1 MASNKALN
9 VISDRPPEEQS
20 NDGFRSRSHSE
31 TISSSTKDPDLI
43 LKSINE
49 IKSPF
54 EEEAESTI
62 LRAIEA
68 YDQQKQE
75 EECKIGT
82 RDTSLG
88 ILTGVPA
95 EAIHLFSH
103 SFNDH
108 ETFIA
113 TKQFDTPSESIGNPP
128 GMTEIVNRMR
138 MIKMRNS
145 RHLNIKSDNTCDNT
159 NEISNMKDPES
170 LQRIKSFD
178 ESSYQSDMETECKAS
193 IRQQSS
199 NQHVKSYYRRF
210 CNPCYSLTSFIYIRW
225 KDIKYI
231 LVFFLYILV
240 PLLGI
245 SGIMFYWG
253 GNPMGPMNG
262 SWSWWLIFVARI
274 LICLVLSQ
282 LTQFVIIDFICLETQ
297 IAVRFIGRLLTLM
310 AVQSKGWPVLSIF
323 WSMWQFILLHG
334 SPAYNRYVLIM
345 IILCN

>member
-1 MASNKALN
+1 MTSNKALN
-9 VISDRPPEEQS
+9 EISDRRPEES
-20 NDGFRSRSHSE
+20 NDGFQSRSHSE
-31 TISSSTKDPDLI
+31 TIPSSTKEQDLI
-43 LKSINE
+43 MKSIDE
-49 IKSPF
+49 IKTPF

-68 YDQQKQE
+68 YDQQKE
-75 EECKIGT
+75 EEYNIGT

-95 EAIHLFSH
+95 EAIHLFSNP
-103 SFNDH
+103 SNDH
-108 ETFIA
+108 ETCIA
-113 TKQFDTPSESIGNPP
+113 TKQLDPPSESIGNPP

-145 RHLNIKSDNTCDNT
+145 RHLNIKSDDICNET
-159 NEISNMKDPES
+159 NEIYNIKDPES
-170 LQRIKSFD
+170 LQRIKLSD
-178 ESSYQSDMETECKAS
+178 ESSYQSDMETECKPS
-193 IRQQSS
+193 IRQKSS
-199 NQHVKSYYRRF
+199 NHVKSYYRRF

-231 LVFFLYILV
+231 LVFFLYVLV

-245 SGIMFYWG
+245 SGILFYWG
-253 GNPMGPMNG
+253 GNPVGPMNG

-282 LTQFVIIDFICLETQ
+282 LTQFIIIDFICLETQ
-297 IAVRFIGRLLTLM
+297 IAVRFIGRLFTLM

-334 SPAYNRYVLIM
+334 SPTYNRYVFMM
-345 IILCN
+345 ILL